1 MIALTA
7 AEVTMEFNVASIFER
22 VAQNVPERE
31 AIICGEARLTYGD
44 FDRRANR
51 MARYLA
57 SQGIGKGDHV
67 AIYAYNRLEWVETML
82 ACYKLCA
89 VPININYRYVEEE
102 LYYLLNDADV
112 KAIVFERQFA
122 PLLAASKASLP
133 QLTTY
138 VAIEDGSNAALDG
151 LDAVDYATVAAQ
163 QSEEPLTVDRSADDL
178 YVLYTGGTTG
188 MPKGVVWRQE
198 DVIMALGGGLDMGT
212 GQPIASAEVM
222 ADRCIQP
229 NAFPMRSLQL
239 APLMHGAAQWG
250 ALRAMLEGATV
261 VLTDR
266 KSFDADNVWHTI
278 GREKVNVMLI
288 TGDAMARPL
297 MDALLEKEKR
307 GEAYDLSSLFVIA
320 SSAAIFSPSLKDAF
334 SEKFPNA
341 LVMDNI
347 GASEVG
353 YCGAA
358 VHSKGGAEKD
368 AGGPRV
374 APGPD
379 IAVLDDDFNLIPLNS
394 GREGW
399 LARGGNIPLAYY
411 KDEEKTKKTYVTAS
425 DGKRYAIPGD
435 KVRANEDGT
444 LTLLGRGSL
453 CINSGGEKIFPEE
466 VEGAIKAHPAVVD
479 TLVVGTP
486 DERFGSCVTALVSIR
501 PGFAEPTLESIQ
513 EACSKQIARYKLP
526 RRVFFVNEIARS
538 PSGKPDY
545 KWAKEEA
552 LKRLA

>member
-1 MIALTA
+1 MD
-7 AEVTMEFNVASIFER
+7 FNVASIFER
-22 VAQNVPERE
+22 VAHNIPDKE
-31 AIICGEARLTYGD
+31 AIVCGAERLTYGE
-44 FDRRANR
+44 FERRANR
-51 MARYLA
+51 VARYLA
-57 SQGIGKGDHV
+57 NVGIQKGDHV
-67 AIYAYNRLEWVETML
+67 AIYAYNRLEWVEAML
-82 ACYKLCA
+82 ACYKLSA
-89 VPININYRYVEEE
+89 VPVNVNYRYVEDE
-102 LYYLLNDADV
+102 LQYLLNDADV
-112 KAIVFERQFA
+112 KAIVFERQFG
-122 PLLAASKASLP
+122 PLLAAIKDKLP
-133 QLTTY
+133 KLQHY
-138 VAIEDGSNAALDG
+138 IAIEDGSNAALDG
-151 LDAVDYATVAAQ
+151 LDAAEYHTVMAQ
-163 QSEEPLTVDRSADDL
+163 QSDAPLNVERSGDDH

-212 GQPIASAEVM
+212 GQPLASAEVM

-229 NAFPMRSLQL
+229 NAFSMRSLQL

-250 ALRAMLEGATV
+250 LLRALFEGATV
-261 VLTDR
+261 VMSDK
-266 KSFDADNVWHTI
+266 KSFDADYVWQLI
-278 GREKVNVMLI
+278 GTEKVNVMLI

-297 MDALLEKEKR
+297 MDALVTREAT
-307 GEAYDLSSLFVIA
+307 GTAYDLSSMFVVA

-334 SEKFPNA
+334 TEKLPNV
-341 LVMDNI
+341 LIMDNI

-358 VHSKGGAEKD
+358 VHSKGGADKD

-379 IAVLDDDFNLIPLNS
+379 TILLDDDFNVIPMKS
-394 GREGW
+394 EREGW

-411 KDEEKTKKTYVTAS
+411 KDEEKTRKTYIVAS
-425 DGKRYAIPGD
+425 DGRRYAIPGD
-435 KVRANEDGT
+435 RARANEDGT
-444 LTLLGRGSL
+444 ITLLGRGSG

-513 EACSKQIARYKLP
+513 EACTTQIARYKLP

-552 LKRLA
+552 LKQLG

>member
-1 MIALTA
+1 
-7 AEVTMEFNVASIFER
+7 MEFNVASLFER
-22 VAQNVPERE
+22 VAQNVPDHE
-31 AIICGEARLTYGD
+31 AIVCGDQRLSYSE
-44 FDRRANR
+44 FDKRANR
-51 MARYLA
+51 VAHHLA

-67 AIYAYNRLEWVETML
+67 AIYAFNRLEWVEAML

-89 VPININYRYVEEE
+89 VPVNINYRYVEEE

-112 KAIVFERQFA
+112 KAIVFERQFG
-122 PLLAASKASLP
+122 PLLSEIKNRLP
-133 QLTTY
+133 QLTHY
-138 VAIEDGSNAALDG
+138 LVIEDGSDAALGG
-151 LDAVDYATVAAQ
+151 LEASDYDSAMALQPET
-163 QSEEPLTVDRSADDL
+163 PLSIERSGDDL

-198 DVIMALGGGLDMGT
+198 DVIMALGGGLDMAS
-212 GQPIASAEVM
+212 GQPLASAEVM

-229 NAFPMRSLQL
+229 NAFALRSLQL

-250 ALRAMLEGATV
+250 LLRSLFEGGV
-261 VLTDR
+261 VILSDK
-266 KSFDADNVWHTI
+266 KSFDADYVWQLI
-278 GREKVNVMLI
+278 SNEKANVMLI

-297 MDALLEKEKR
+297 MDALIARESS
-307 GEAYDLSSLFVIA
+307 GSPYDLSSMFVVA

-334 SEKFPNA
+334 TEKLPNV
-341 LVMDNI
+341 LIMDNI

-358 VHSKGGAEKD
+358 VHTTGGADKD

-374 APGPD
+374 QPGPD
-379 IAVLDDDFNLIPLNS
+379 TLLLDDDFTVIPMGS
-394 GREGW
+394 HREGW
-399 LARGGNIPLAYY
+399 LARAGNIPLAYY
-411 KDEEKTKKTYVTAS
+411 KDEEKTRKTYITAS
-425 DGKRYAIPGD
+425 DGRRYAIPGD
-435 KVRANEDGT
+435 RARANEDGT
-444 LTLLGRGSL
+444 ITLLGRGSG

-479 TLVVGTP
+479 ALVIGTP
-486 DERFGSCVTALVSIR
+486 DDRFGSCVTALVSIR

-513 EACSKQIARYKLP
+513 EACTCQIARYKLP
-526 RRVFFVNEIARS
+526 RRIFFVNEIARS

-552 LKRLA
+552 LLRMNGAA

>member
-1 MIALTA
+1 MD
-7 AEVTMEFNVASIFER
+7 FNVASIFER
-22 VAQNVPERE
+22 VAQNVPDRE
-31 AIICGEARLTYGD
+31 AIICGDERLTYGE
-44 FDRRANR
+44 FDKRANR
-51 MARYLA
+51 IAHYLA
-57 SQGIGKGDHV
+57 SVGIGKGDHV
-67 AIYAYNRLEWVETML
+67 AIYAFNRLEWVEAML

-89 VPININYRYVEEE
+89 VPVNVNYRYVEEE
-102 LYYLLNDADV
+102 LQYLLNDADV
-112 KAIVFERQFA
+112 KAIVFERQFG
-122 PLLAASKASLP
+122 PLLAAVKEKLP
-133 QLTTY
+133 TLKHY
-138 VAIEDGSNAALDG
+138 IAIEDGSGAALDNLNAAG
-151 LDAVDYATVAAQ
+151 SLVADYHTVMAQ
-163 QSEEPLTVDRSADDL
+163 QSDAPLNIERSGDDL

-198 DVIMALGGGLDMGT
+198 DVIMALGGGLDMAT
-212 GQPIASAEVM
+212 GQPLASAEVM
-222 ADRCIQP
+222 ADRCAQP
-229 NAFPMRSLQL
+229 NAFAMRSLQL

-250 ALRAMLEGATV
+250 LLRALFEGGAV
-261 VLTDR
+261 IFSDK
-266 KSFDADNVWHTI
+266 KSFDADHVWQLV
-278 GREKVNVMLI
+278 GKEKANVMLI

-297 MDALLEKEKR
+297 MDAMNTRAEA
-307 GEAYDLSSLFVIA
+307 GEAYDLSSMFVLA

-334 SEKFPNA
+334 TEKLPNV
-341 LVMDNI
+341 LIMDNI

-358 VHSKGGAEKD
+358 VHSKGGADKD

-379 IAVLDDDFNLIPLNS
+379 TIVLDEEFNVIPMGS

-411 KDEEKTKKTYVTAS
+411 KDEEKTKKTYITAG
-425 DGKRYAIPGD
+425 DGRRYAIPGD
-435 KVRANEDGT
+435 RVRANEDGT
-444 LTLLGRGSL
+444 LTLLGRGSG

-466 VEGAIKAHPAVVD
+466 VECAVKAHPAVVD

-501 PGFAEPTLESIQ
+501 PGFSEPTLESIQ
-513 EACSKQIARYKLP
+513 EACTSHIARYKLP

-552 LKRLA
+552 LRQLG

>member
-1 MIALTA
+1 MD
-7 AEVTMEFNVASIFER
+7 FNVASLFER
-22 VAQNVPERE
+22 VAQNIPDHE
-31 AIICGEARLTYGD
+31 AIVCGSQRLTYGE
-44 FDRRANR
+44 FDKRANR
-51 MARYLA
+51 LAHYLA
-57 SQGIGKGDHV
+57 SQGISKGDHV
-67 AIYAYNRLEWVETML
+67 GIYAFNRLEWVEAML

-89 VPININYRYVEEE
+89 VPVNINYRYVEEE
-102 LYYLLNDADV
+102 LRYLLNDADV

-122 PLLAASKASLP
+122 PLLQTIATQLP
-133 QLTTY
+133 LLKHY
-138 VAIEDGSNAALDG
+138 VAIEDGSNTSLG
-151 LDAVDYATVAAQ
+151 ELSAVDYATVTAQ
-163 QSEEPLTVDRSADDL
+163 QPETPLTVERSGDDH

-198 DVIMALGGGLDMGT
+198 DVIMALGGGLDMTT
-212 GQPIASAEVM
+212 GQPIASAEIM

-229 NAFPMRSLQL
+229 NAYAMRSMQL

-250 ALRAMLEGATV
+250 LLRSLFEGGV
-261 VLTDR
+261 VILADK
-266 KSFDADNVWHTI
+266 KSFDADYVWQMV
-278 GREKVNVMLI
+278 GNEKANVMLI

-297 MDALLEKEKR
+297 MDALNTR
-307 GEAYDLSSLFVIA
+307 ATSGEPYDLSSLFVLA

-334 SEKFPNA
+334 TEKLPNV

-358 VHSKGGAEKD
+358 VHTKGGADKD
-368 AGGPRV
+368 SGGPRV
-374 APGPD
+374 QPGPD
-379 IAVLDDDFNLIPLNS
+379 TIVLDDDFNVIPMGSNT
-394 GREGW
+394 EGW

-411 KDEEKTKKTYVTAS
+411 KDEEKTRKTYILAS
-425 DGKRYAIPGD
+425 DGRRYAIPGD
-435 KVRANEDGT
+435 RARTNEDGT
-444 LTLLGRGSL
+444 ITLLGRGSL

-486 DERFGSCVTALVSIR
+486 DERFGSCVTALVQIR
-501 PGFAEPTLESIQ
+501 TGFAVPSLESIQ
-513 EACSKQIARYKLP
+513 EACSCQIARYKLP
-526 RRVFFVNEIARS
+526 RRILFVTEIARS

-552 LKRLA
+552 HRQLESCVG

>member
-1 MIALTA
+1 M
-7 AEVTMEFNVASIFER
+7 VSNVMDFNVASIFER
-22 VAQNVPERE
+22 VAQNVPDRE
-31 AIICGEARLTYGD
+31 AIICGDERLTYGE
-44 FDRRANR
+44 FDKRANR
-51 MARYLA
+51 IAHYLA
-57 SQGIGKGDHV
+57 SVGIGKGDHV
-67 AIYAYNRLEWVETML
+67 AIYAFNRLEWVEAML

-89 VPININYRYVEEE
+89 VPVNVNYRYVEEE
-102 LYYLLNDADV
+102 LQYLLNDADV
-112 KAIVFERQFA
+112 KAIVFERQFG
-122 PLLAASKASLP
+122 PLLAAIKDRLP
-133 QLTTY
+133 VLKHY
-138 VAIEDGSNAALDG
+138 IAIEDGSGAALDN
-151 LDAVDYATVAAQ
+151 LNAAEYHTVMAQ
-163 QSEEPLTVDRSADDL
+163 QSDAPLNIERSGDDL

-212 GQPIASAEVM
+212 GQPLASAEVM
-222 ADRCIQP
+222 ADRCAQP
-229 NAFPMRSLQL
+229 NAFAMRSLQL

-250 ALRAMLEGATV
+250 LLRALFEGGAV
-261 VLTDR
+261 IFSDK
-266 KSFDADNVWHTI
+266 KSFDADHVWQLV
-278 GREKVNVMLI
+278 GKEKANVMLI

-297 MDALLEKEKR
+297 MDAMNVRAES
-307 GEAYDLSSLFVIA
+307 GEPYDLSSMFVLA

-334 SEKFPNA
+334 TEKLPNV
-341 LVMDNI
+341 LIMDNI

-358 VHSKGGAEKD
+358 VHSKGGADKD

-374 APGPD
+374 QPGPD
-379 IAVLDDDFNLIPLNS
+379 TIILDEDYNVIPMGSN
-394 GREGW
+394 REGW

-411 KDEEKTKKTYVTAS
+411 KDEEKTKKTYITAG
-425 DGKRYAIPGD
+425 DGRRYAIPGD
-435 KVRANEDGT
+435 RARANEDGT
-444 LTLLGRGSL
+444 ITLLGRGSG

-466 VEGAIKAHPAVVD
+466 VECAIKAHPAVVD

-513 EACSKQIARYKLP
+513 EACTSHIARYKLP
-526 RRVFFVNEIARS
+526 RRIMFVNEIARS

-552 LKRLA
+552 LRQLG

>member
-1 MIALTA
+1 MD
-7 AEVTMEFNVASIFER
+7 FNVASIFER
-22 VAQNVPERE
+22 VASNIPDKE
-31 AIICGEARLTYGD
+31 AIICGTDRLTYGE

-51 MARYLA
+51 LARHLA
-57 SQGIGKGDHV
+57 SIGIRKGDHV
-67 AIYAYNRLEWVETML
+67 AIYAYNRLEWVEAML
-82 ACYKLCA
+82 ACYKLSA
-89 VPININYRYVEEE
+89 VPVNVNYRYVEDE
-102 LYYLLNDADV
+102 LQYLLNDADV
-112 KAIVFERQFA
+112 KAIVFERQFG
-122 PLLAASKASLP
+122 PLLTAIKDKLP
-133 QLTTY
+133 ELQHY
-138 VAIEDGSNAALDG
+138 IAIEDGSGAALDNLHADEYDTVTTKQSDAP
-151 LDAVDYATVAAQ
+151 LDIA
-163 QSEEPLTVDRSADDL
+163 RSGDDL

-229 NAFPMRSLQL
+229 NAFSMRSLQL

-250 ALRAMLEGATV
+250 LLRALFEGATV
-261 VLTDR
+261 VMSDK
-266 KSFDADNVWHTI
+266 KSFDADHVWQLI
-278 GREKVNVMLI
+278 GNEKVNVMLI

-297 MDALLEKEKR
+297 MDALVAR
-307 GEAYDLSSLFVIA
+307 EATGTPYDLSSMFVVA

-334 SEKFPNA
+334 TEKLPNV
-341 LVMDNI
+341 LIMDNI

-358 VHSKGGAEKD
+358 VHSKGGADKD

-379 IAVLDDDFNLIPLNS
+379 TILLDDAFNVIPMKS
-394 GREGW
+394 GQEGW

-411 KDEEKTKKTYVTAS
+411 KDEEKTRKTYIIAS
-425 DGKRYAIPGD
+425 DGRRYAIPGD
-435 KVRANEDGT
+435 RARANEDGT
-444 LTLLGRGSL
+444 ITLLGRGSG

-513 EACSKQIARYKLP
+513 EACTTQIARYKLP

-552 LKRLA
+552 LKQLG

>member
-1 MIALTA
+1 MDAKAI
-7 AEVTMEFNVASIFER
+7 EFNVASIFER
-22 VAQNVPERE
+22 VARNVPDNE
-31 AIICGEARLTYGD
+31 AIVFGSERLTYGE

-51 MARYLA
+51 VAHYLA
-57 SQGIGKGDHV
+57 SLGISKGDHV
-67 AIYAYNRLEWVETML
+67 AIYAFNRLEWVEAML

-89 VPININYRYVEEE
+89 VPVNVNYRYVEDE
-102 LYYLLNDADV
+102 LQYLLNDADV
-112 KAIVFERQFA
+112 KAIVFERQFG
-122 PLLAASKASLP
+122 PLLAAVKDRLP
-133 QLTTY
+133 TLKHY
-138 VAIEDGSNAALDG
+138 IAIEDGSDAALDG
-151 LDAVDYATVAAQ
+151 LNAVEYHTAVAQ
-163 QSEEPLTVDRSADDL
+163 QPETPLDVARSGDDL

-198 DVIMALGGGLDMGT
+198 DVIMALGGGLDIGT
-212 GQPIASAEVM
+212 GQQIASAEIM

-229 NAFPMRSLQL
+229 NAFAMRSLQL

-250 ALRAMLEGATV
+250 MLRSLLEGGV
-261 VLTDR
+261 VILSDK
-266 KSFDADNVWHTI
+266 KSFDAQHIWETVA
-278 GREKVNVMLI
+278 REKANVMLI

-297 MDALLEKEKR
+297 MDDLVAKAAA
-307 GEAYDLSSLFVIA
+307 GESYDLSSMFVIA

-358 VHSKGGAEKD
+358 VHSKGSAEKD
-368 AGGPRV
+368 VGGPRV

-379 IAVLDDDFNLIPLNS
+379 IAVLDDDFNIIPLNS

-399 LARGGNIPLAYY
+399 MARGGNIPVAYY
-411 KDEEKTKKTYVTAS
+411 KDEEKTKKTYIIAS

-435 KVRANEDGT
+435 KVRTNEDGT

-466 VEGAIKAHPAVVD
+466 VECAIKAHPAVVD

-501 PGFAEPTLESIQ
+501 PGFAEPSLESIQ
-513 EACSKQIARYKLP
+513 EACTSHIARYKLP
-526 RRVFFVNEIARS
+526 RRVFYVNEIARS

-552 LKRLA
+552 LKRLE